1 MKKSNVIKLNNLV
14 RYKFFL
20 LKLSLEELALVVY
33 GFSRVDEKIVRYKKL
48 IKMNFEA
55 FWDECGP
62 LVRVDV
68 RDAYK
73 TSKECLV

>member
-1 MKKSNVIKLNNLV
+1 MKKSNVIQLNNLV
-14 RYKFFL
+14 RYKCFL
-20 LKLSLEELALVVY
+20 LRLSLEELAQIIY
-33 GFSRVDEKIVRYKKL
+33 GFSRVDEEIVRYKKL

-68 RDAYK
+68 IDAY
-73 TSKECLV
+73 TASKEQLV

>member
-1 MKKSNVIKLNNLV
+1 MNNLV

-20 LKLSLEELALVVY
+20 LKMSLEELAQVVY
-33 GFSRVDEKIVRYKKL
+33 GFNRVDEKIVRYKKL

-62 LVRVDV
+62 LARADIVN
-68 RDAYK
+68 AYK
-73 TSKECLV
+73 ASI

>member
-1 MKKSNVIKLNNLV
+1 MKKPNVIKLNNLV
-14 RYKFFL
+14 RYKYFL
-20 LKLSLEELALVVY
+20 LKLSLEELAQVVY
-33 GFSRVDEKIVRYKKL
+33 GFIRVDEKIVRYKKL

-68 RDAYK
+68 INAYK
-73 TSKECLV
+73 ASKESLV